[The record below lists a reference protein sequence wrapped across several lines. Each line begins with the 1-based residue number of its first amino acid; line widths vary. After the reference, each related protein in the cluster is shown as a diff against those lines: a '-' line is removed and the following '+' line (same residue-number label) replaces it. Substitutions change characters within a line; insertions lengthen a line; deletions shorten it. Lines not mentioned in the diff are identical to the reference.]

1 MALNAAS
8 HNVTGDPTGS
18 PSGPPPPVSS
28 EIASAA
34 QNAAKEDAMGNNVPG
49 QDQQGNDS
57 GQTVMGAAGKPKTAK
72 EIEKERKKAEK
83 LAKFQE
89 KQSKK
94 QVPAADTASKA
105 PKKEKVKKA
114 AAVDAY
120 EPQKIESGRYEWWES
135 RGLFKPQFTKDGKIK
150 PEGKFVIPIPPPNV
164 TGSLH
169 MGHALTNSLQDTMI
183 RHARMKGKTTAWI
196 PGCDHAGI
204 ATQSVVERMVYKT
217 EGKTRHDIG
226 RDALLEKIWSWKEK
240 YHSNITNQ
248 LKRLGGSMDWSR
260 EAFTMDENLSL
271 AVRKTFIDLFDEGI
285 IYRANRLVNWCSALS
300 TSLSNLEV
308 DNKELKGR
316 TKLKV
321 PGYEKMIEFGV
332 LTYFKY
338 PISKGDDSHKTSTS
352 ATRFQGYE
360 FIEIATTRP
369 ETMLG
374 DTGIAVHPN
383 DKRYQ
388 HLVGKTVIHPF
399 IPDRKIIIFADEEVE
414 MDFGTGAVKITPA
427 HDTNDFNKGKKH
439 NLEFINILNDDG
451 TLNDNAGPFAGQKR
465 FDVRYGVINALKE
478 LDLYTKQEDNA
489 MTIPMC
495 QRSKDVIEPVMKP
508 QWWMR
513 MADLAKAADEA
524 VLDGRIAIKPETES
538 RRFHFWM
545 QNIQD
550 WCISR
555 QLWWG
560 HRAPAY
566 FIELEGEAS
575 HEGDDNFWVCA
586 YDEEEARAKA
596 EKKFPGKKFT
606 LRWDEDVLDTWFSSA
621 LWPFSTLGWPKET
634 SDMRELYPTSMLE
647 TGWDILFFWVA
658 RMVMLGLKVTGDVPF
673 TEVYC
678 HSLIRDAE
686 GRKMSKSLGNVV
698 DPLDIIRGI
707 TLEDLH
713 KTLYAGNLDPAEIE
727 RAKAYQKSA
736 FPKGIEECGSD
747 ALRFTLVNYTTG
759 GGDIAFD
766 IREIEAKRR
775 FCNKIYQA
783 TNFALGRLGEEFV
796 PDAKLTDNEPESL
809 SEKWI
814 LHRLN
819 IATKEVN
826 EAIEGRDFSVAAH
839 TLYQYWFT
847 QLCDT
852 FIENSKY
859 ILTPEAPE
867 KERKSAQQTLYTAI
881 EGGLLLMHP
890 LMPFL
895 TEHLWQKL
903 PRRKGDT
910 TESIMIA
917 KYPEYVEK
925 LDNPLEAE
933 KYEFIMAI
941 ATGIRSLLSQYG
953 FKEPGDLI
961 IQTYSEAA
969 FNTVS
974 EERTSLKSL
983 GGKYAGEIEVLPP
996 SATSLPP
1003 AGCALQSINADAAVY
1018 LKVAGKIDLAEE
1030 LKKREKGVEDAKA
1043 RVEKS
1048 KKIMSAA
1055 GWEKA
1060 NPETRTKEQ
1069 EKLEDAESEVTRLEE
1084 AIRDLERLKME
1095 G

>member
-1 MALNAAS
+1 MTYSSCNVQSLN
-8 HNVTGDPTGS
+8 T
-18 PSGPPPPVSS
+18 PPQSCYCSLRCNESNKS
-28 EIASAA
+28 ESLV
-34 QNAAKEDAMGNNVPG
+34 ERD
-49 QDQQGNDS
+49 
-57 GQTVMGAAGKPKTAK
+57 
-72 EIEKERKKAEK
+72 RKKAEK

-94 QVPAADTASKA
+94 QVPAAAA
-105 PKKEKVKKA
+105 PKEAKEKKIKKP

-120 EPQKIESGRYEWWES
+120 EPQKIESDRYEWWES
-135 RGLFKPQFTKDGKIK
+135 RGYFKPQFTKDGNVK

-169 MGHALTNSLQDTMI
+169 MGHALTNALQDTMI
-183 RHARMKGKTTAWI
+183 RHARMQGKTTAWI

-204 ATQSVVERMVYKT
+204 ATQTVVEKMVYKL

-226 RDALLEKIWSWKEK
+226 RPALLEKIWEWKEK
-240 YHSNITNQ
+240 YHANITNQ

-271 AVRKTFIDLFDEGI
+271 AVRKSFIDLHDEGI

-321 PGYEKMIEFGV
+321 PGYDKMVEFGV

-338 PISKGDDSHKTSTS
+338 PIDNGDDSHKTSTS
-352 ATRFQGYE
+352 SDRFKNHE

-374 DTGIAVHPN
+374 DTGIAVHPA

-388 HLVGKTVIHPF
+388 HLVGKYAIHPF
-399 IPDRKIIIFADEEVE
+399 LPERKIIIFADEEVE
-414 MDFGTGAVKITPA
+414 QEFGTGAVKITPA
-427 HDTNDFNKGKKH
+427 HDPNDFNKGKKH
-439 NLEFINILNDDG
+439 NLEFINILTDDG
-451 TLNDNAGPFAGQKR
+451 LMNASAGPYEGHKR
-465 FDVRYGVINALKE
+465 FDVRYEVIAALKE
-478 LDLYTKQEDNA
+478 LGLYTKQEDNP

-495 QRSKDVIEPVMKP
+495 QRSKDVVEPILKP

-513 MADLAKAADEA
+513 MTELAQEADKA
-524 VLDGRIAIKPETES
+524 VLDGKILIRPESES
-538 RRFHFWM
+538 RRFHYWM

-566 FIELEGEAS
+566 FIELEDGTSDNA
-575 HEGDDNFWVCA
+575 EGKFWVCA
-586 YDEEEARAKA
+586 YDENEARLKA
-596 EKKFPGKKFT
+596 EKKFPGQKF
-606 LRWDEDVLDTWFSSA
+606 LLHWDEDVLDTWFSSG

-634 SDMRELYPTSMLE
+634 SDLRTLYPTEVLE

-658 RMVMLGLKVTGDVPF
+658 RMVMLGLKLTGDVPF

-707 TLEDLH
+707 TLENLH
-713 KTLYAGNLDPAEIE
+713 KQLYSGNLDEAEVD

-736 FPKGIEECGSD
+736 FPKGIEECGAD

-783 TNFALGRLGEEFV
+783 TNFALGRLGDKFV
-796 PDAKLTDNEPESL
+796 ADAKTTDTKPKSL
-809 SEKWI
+809 AEKWI

-819 IATKEVN
+819 QATKEIN
-826 EAIEGRDFSVAAH
+826 QAMEKREFSIVAG
-839 TLYQYWFT
+839 TLYQYWFNV
-847 QLCDT
+847 LCDT

-867 KERKSAQQTLYTAI
+867 DERHSAQQTLYTAL

-890 LMPFL
+890 IMPFL

-903 PRRKGDT
+903 PRRKDDS

-917 KYPEYVEK
+917 KYPAFIDA
-925 LDNPLEAE
+925 LDQPEAAQE
-933 KYEFIMAI
+933 YEFIMDVA
-941 ATGIRSLLSQYG
+941 AGARSLLSQYG
-953 FKEPGDLI
+953 FKEPGDIL
-961 IQTYSEAA
+961 IQTYSESA
-969 FNTVS
+969 FKTAS
-974 EERTSLKSL
+974 TERTSIKSL
-983 GGKYAGEIEVLPP
+983 SGKYAGEIEILPP
-996 SATSLPP
+996 REDSSPP

-1018 LKVAGKIDLAEE
+1018 LKIVGRIDIDAE
-1030 LKKREKGVEDAKA
+1030 LKKRHKGIEDAKA
-1043 RVEKS
+1043 KIEKQ
-1048 KKIMSAA
+1048 KKIMSGA
-1055 GWEKA
+1055 GWAKA
-1060 NPETRTKEQ
+1060 SKETQAKEQ
-1069 EKLEDAESEVTRLEE
+1069 EKLIDAESEVQRLDE
-1084 AIRDLERLKME
+1084 AAKDLERLKLE
-1095 G
+1095 

>member
-1 MALNAAS
+1 MPLYLSN
-8 HNVTGDPTGS
+8 NILTIMS
-18 PSGPPPPVSS
+18 PAV
-28 EIASAA
+28 
-34 QNAAKEDAMGNNVPG
+34 
-49 QDQQGNDS
+49 
-57 GQTVMGAAGKPKTAK
+57 
-72 EIEKERKKAEK
+72 EKDRKKAEK

-94 QVPAADTASKA
+94 QAPPTTESKA
-105 PKKEKVKKA
+105 PKDKKIKKP

-120 EPQKIESGRYEWWES
+120 EPQKIEADRYEWWES
-135 RGLFKPQFTKDGKIK
+135 KGLFKPQFTKDGKIK

-169 MGHALTNSLQDTMI
+169 MGHALTNALQDTMI
-183 RHARMKGKTTAWI
+183 RHARMQGKTTAWI

-204 ATQSVVERMVYKT
+204 ATQSVVEKMVYKT
-217 EGKTRHDIG
+217 EGKTRHDLG
-226 RDALLEKIWSWKEK
+226 REALLERIWSWKDK
-240 YHSNITNQ
+240 YHGNITNQ

-260 EAFTMDENLSL
+260 EAFTMDDNLSL
-271 AVRKTFIDLFDEGI
+271 AVRKTFIDLYEEGT

-308 DNKELKGR
+308 DNKELAGR

-321 PGYEKMIEFGV
+321 PGYDKMIEFGV

-338 PISKGDDSHKTSTS
+338 PIDTGDAATKNSTS
-352 ATRFQGYE
+352 LDRYKNHE

-374 DTGIAVHPN
+374 DTAIAVHP
-383 DKRYQ
+383 DDQRYKS
-388 HLVGKTVIHPF
+388 LVGKYAIHPF
-399 IPDRKIIIFADEEVE
+399 LPNRKIIIIADEEVE
-414 MDFGTGAVKITPA
+414 QDFGTGAVKITPA

-451 TLNDNAGPFAGQKR
+451 TLNENAGSYAGQKR
-465 FDVRYGVINALKE
+465 FDVRYAVLNDLKALG
-478 LDLYTKQEDNA
+478 LYSKQEDNA

-495 QRSKDVIEPVMKP
+495 QRSKDVVEPVLKP

-513 MADLAKAADEA
+513 MTEMAHEADKA
-524 VLDGRIAIKPETES
+524 VLDGRIKIKPESES
-538 RRFHFWM
+538 RRYHSWM

-566 FIELEGEAS
+566 FIEL
-575 HEGDDNFWVCA
+575 DDGSSDDADGKYWVAA
-586 YDEEEARAKA
+586 YDDKEAQSKA
-596 EKKFPGKKFT
+596 EKKFPNQKFT
-606 LRWDEDVLDTWFSSA
+606 LRWDEDVLDTWFSSG

-634 SDMRELYPTSMLE
+634 SDLRELYPTSILE
-647 TGWDILFFWVA
+647 TGWDIIFFWVA
-658 RMVMLGLKVTGDVPF
+658 RMVMLGMKLTGDVPF

-707 TLEDLH
+707 TLENLH
-713 KTLYAGNLDPAEIE
+713 QTLYAGNLDTAEIE

-736 FPKGIEECGSD
+736 FPKGIEECGAD

-783 TNFALGRLGEEFV
+783 TNFALGRLGDGFV
-796 PDAKLTDNEPESL
+796 PNEKLTDNKPQSL
-809 SEKWI
+809 AEKWI

-819 IATKEVN
+819 VATKEIN
-826 EAIEGRDFSVAAH
+826 RAMENREFSIVAG
-839 TLYQYWFT
+839 TLYQYWFNV
-847 QLCDT
+847 LCDT
-852 FIENSKY
+852 FIENSKP
-859 ILTPEAPE
+859 ILTPEAPAA
-867 KERKSAQQTLYTAI
+867 ERESAQQTLYTAL

-903 PRRKGDT
+903 PRRQGDS
-910 TESIMIA
+910 TESIMVA
-917 KYPEYVEK
+917 KFPEFNEK
-925 LDNPLEAE
+925 LDNAEAAE
-933 KYEFIMAI
+933 EYEFIMDVA
-941 ATGIRSLLSQYG
+941 AGARSLFSQYG
-953 FKEPGDLI
+953 FKEPGNVLV
-961 IQTYSEAA
+961 QTYSDSA
-969 FNTVS
+969 FKTAS
-974 EERTSLKSL
+974 AEKTALKSL
-983 GGKYAGEIEVLPP
+983 SGKYAGEIEIVAP
-996 SATSLPP
+996 SADSRPP
-1003 AGCALQSINADAAVY
+1003 PGCALQSINADAAVF
-1018 LKVAGKIDLAEE
+1018 LKIVGRIDIDEE
-1030 LKKREKGVEDAKA
+1030 LKKREKAIDDAKVK
-1043 RVEKS
+1043 VEKS
-1048 KKIMSAA
+1048 RKIISGA
-1055 GWEKA
+1055 GWAKA
-1060 NPETRTKEQ
+1060 SKETRKKEE
-1069 EKLEDAESEVTRLEE
+1069 EKLADSESEVQRSQE
-1084 AIRDLERLKME
+1084 ALRDLERLKLE

>member
-1 MALNAAS
+1 M
-8 HNVTGDPTGS
+8 
-18 PSGPPPPVSS
+18 PS
-28 EIASAA
+28 
-34 QNAAKEDAMGNNVPG
+34 
-49 QDQQGNDS
+49 
-57 GQTVMGAAGKPKTAK
+57 TV
-72 EIEKERKKAEK
+72 EKERKKAEK

-94 QVPAADTASKA
+94 QTAPAPAADAPKTA
-105 PKKEKVKKA
+105 KKEKIKKA

-120 EPQKIESGRYEWWES
+120 EPQKIEAGRYEWWES
-135 RGLFKPQFTKDGKIK
+135 RGYFKPQFTEDGKVK

-169 MGHALTNSLQDTMI
+169 MGHALTNALQDTMI

-204 ATQSVVERMVYKT
+204 ATQSVVEKMIYKT
-217 EGKTRHDIG
+217 EGKTRHEIG
-226 RDALLEKIWSWKEK
+226 REALLERIWSWKDK
-240 YHSNITNQ
+240 YHGNITNQ
-248 LKRLGGSMDWSR
+248 LKRLGGSMDWTR
-260 EAFTMDENLSL
+260 EAFTMDDNLSL
-271 AVRKTFIDLFDEGI
+271 AVRKTFVDLFEEGT
-285 IYRANRLVNWCSALS
+285 IYRADRLVNWCSALS

-321 PGYEKMIEFGV
+321 PGYDKMIEFGV

-338 PISKGDDSHKTSTS
+338 PISKGDDSHKSSTS
-352 ATRFQGYE
+352 PDRFKGYE

-374 DTGIAVHPN
+374 DTAIAVHPD
-383 DKRYQ
+383 DKRYK
-388 HLVGKTVIHPF
+388 HLVGKLAIHPF
-399 IPDRKIIIFADEEVE
+399 IPDRKIIIIADEEVE

-427 HDTNDFNKGKKH
+427 HDPNDFIKGKKH

-451 TLNDNAGPFAGQKR
+451 TLNASAGPYAGQKR
-465 FDVRYGVINALKE
+465 FDARYAVINDLKE

-495 QRSKDVIEPVMKP
+495 QRSKDVIEPVLKP

-513 MADLAKAADEA
+513 MADMAKAADEA
-524 VLDGRIAIKPETES
+524 VLDGRILIKPESES

-566 FIELEGEAS
+566 FIELEDGTSDEAD
-575 HEGDDNFWVCA
+575 GKYWVGA
-586 YDEEEARAKA
+586 MDEDEARAKA
-596 EKKFPGKKFT
+596 EKKFPGKNFT
-606 LRWDEDVLDTWFSSA
+606 LRWDEDVLDTWFSSG
-621 LWPFSTLGWPKET
+621 LWPFSTLGWPNET
-634 SDMRELYPTSMLE
+634 SDMRELYPTTMLE

-658 RMVMLGLKVTGDVPF
+658 RMVMFGLKLTGDVPF

-686 GRKMSKSLGNVV
+686 GRKMSKSLGNVI

-707 TLEDLH
+707 TLGELH

-736 FPKGIEECGSD
+736 FPKGIEECGAD

-759 GGDIAFD
+759 GGDVAFD

-783 TNFALGRLGEEFV
+783 TNFALGRLGEDFV
-796 PDAKLTDNEPESL
+796 PDATPTDNKPKSL
-809 SEKWI
+809 AEKWI

-819 IATKEVN
+819 IATRDVN
-826 EAIEGRDFSVAAH
+826 DAIEGRDFSVAAG

-867 KERKSAQQTLYTAI
+867 DERRSAQQTLYTAL

-890 LMPFL
+890 IMPFL

-917 KYPEYVEK
+917 KYPEFNEK
-925 LDNPLEAE
+925 LDAPQEAQ
-933 KYEFIMAI
+933 KYEFIMDI
-941 ATGIRSLLSQYG
+941 ASGIRSLLSQYG
-953 FKEPGDLI
+953 FKEPGDVI
-961 IQTYSEAA
+961 IQTYSDSA
-969 FNTVS
+969 FKTVS
-974 EERTSLKSL
+974 DEKTSIKSL

-996 SATSLPP
+996 ATNSLPP
-1003 AGCALQSINADAAVY
+1003 AGCAVQSINADAAVY
-1018 LKVAGKIDLAEE
+1018 LKIAGRIDVAEE
-1030 LKKREKGVEDAKA
+1030 LKKRQKSIEDAKA

-1048 KKIMSAA
+1048 KKIMSGA

-1060 NPETRTKEQ
+1060 NKDTKKKEE
-1069 EKLEDAESEVTRLEE
+1069 EKLQDAESEVKRLEE
-1084 AIRDLERLKME
+1084 AIKDLERLKLE

>member
-1 MALNAAS
+1 M
-8 HNVTGDPTGS
+8 
-18 PSGPPPPVSS
+18 PS
-28 EIASAA
+28 
-34 QNAAKEDAMGNNVPG
+34 
-49 QDQQGNDS
+49 
-57 GQTVMGAAGKPKTAK
+57 TV
-72 EIEKERKKAEK
+72 EKERKKAEK

-94 QVPAADTASKA
+94 QTAPAPAADTPKTA
-105 PKKEKVKKA
+105 KKEKIKKA

-120 EPQKIESGRYEWWES
+120 EPQKIEAGRYEWWES
-135 RGLFKPQFTKDGKIK
+135 RGYFKPQFTEEGKVK

-169 MGHALTNSLQDTMI
+169 MGHALTNALQDTMI

-204 ATQSVVERMVYKT
+204 ATQSVVEKMVYKT
-217 EGKTRHDIG
+217 EGKTRHEIG
-226 RDALLEKIWSWKEK
+226 REALLKKIWSWKDK
-240 YHSNITNQ
+240 YHGNITNQ
-248 LKRLGGSMDWSR
+248 LKRLGGSMDWTR
-260 EAFTMDENLSL
+260 EAFTMDDNLSL
-271 AVRKTFIDLFDEGI
+271 AVQKTFVDLFEEGT
-285 IYRANRLVNWCSALS
+285 IYRADRLVNWCSALS

-321 PGYEKMIEFGV
+321 PGYDKMIEFGV

-338 PISKGDDSHKTSTS
+338 PISKGDDSYKSSTS
-352 ATRFQGYE
+352 PDRFKGYE

-374 DTGIAVHPN
+374 DTAIAVHPD
-383 DKRYQ
+383 DKRYK
-388 HLVGKTVIHPF
+388 HLVGKLAIHPF
-399 IPDRKIIIFADEEVE
+399 IPDRKIIIIADEEVE

-427 HDTNDFNKGKKH
+427 HDPNDFIKGKKH

-451 TLNDNAGPFAGQKR
+451 TLNASAGPYAGQKR
-465 FDVRYGVINALKE
+465 FDARYAIINDLKE

-495 QRSKDVIEPVMKP
+495 QRSKDVIEPVLKP

-513 MADLAKAADEA
+513 MADMAKAADEA
-524 VLDGRIAIKPETES
+524 VLDGRILIKPESES

-566 FIELEGEAS
+566 FIELEDGTSDEAD
-575 HEGDDNFWVCA
+575 GKFWVGA
-586 YDEEEARAKA
+586 MDEDEARAKA
-596 EKKFPGKKFT
+596 EKKFPGKKYT
-606 LRWDEDVLDTWFSSA
+606 LRWDEDVLDTWFSSG

-634 SDMRELYPTSMLE
+634 SDMRELYPTTMLE

-658 RMVMLGLKVTGDVPF
+658 RMVMFGLKLTGDVPF

-686 GRKMSKSLGNVV
+686 GRKMSKSLGNVI

-707 TLEDLH
+707 TLEELH

-736 FPKGIEECGSD
+736 FPKGIEECGAD

-759 GGDIAFD
+759 GGDVAFD

-783 TNFALGRLGEEFV
+783 TNFALGRLGEDFV
-796 PDAKLTDNEPESL
+796 PDATPTDNKPKSL
-809 SEKWI
+809 AEKWI

-819 IATKEVN
+819 IATQDVN
-826 EAIEGRDFSVAAH
+826 DAIEGRDFSVAAG

-867 KERKSAQQTLYTAI
+867 DERRSAQQTLYTAL

-890 LMPFL
+890 IMPFL

-917 KYPEYVEK
+917 KYPEFTEK
-925 LDNPLEAE
+925 LDAPQEAQ
-933 KYEFIMAI
+933 KYEFIMDI
-941 ATGIRSLLSQYG
+941 ASGIRSLLSQYG
-953 FKEPGDLI
+953 FKEPGDVI
-961 IQTYSEAA
+961 IQTYSDSA
-969 FNTVS
+969 FKTVS
-974 EERTSLKSL
+974 DEKTSIKSL

-996 SATSLPP
+996 APNSLPP
-1003 AGCALQSINADAAVY
+1003 AGCAVQSINADAAVY
-1018 LKVAGKIDLAEE
+1018 LKIAGRIDVAEE
-1030 LKKREKGVEDAKA
+1030 LKKRQKSIEDAKA

-1048 KKIMSAA
+1048 KKIMSGA

-1060 NPETRTKEQ
+1060 NKDTKKKEE
-1069 EKLEDAESEVTRLEE
+1069 EKLQDAESEVKRLEE
-1084 AIRDLERLKME
+1084 AIKDLERLKLE

>member
-1 MALNAAS
+1 MP
-8 HNVTGDPTGS
+8 D
-18 PSGPPPPVSS
+18 
-28 EIASAA
+28 
-34 QNAAKEDAMGNNVPG
+34 
-49 QDQQGNDS
+49 
-57 GQTVMGAAGKPKTAK
+57 TV
-72 EIEKERKKAEK
+72 EKERKKAEK

-89 KQSKK
+89 KQSKM
-94 QVPAADTASKA
+94 QAAQPAAAA
-105 PKKEKVKKA
+105 EPKPAKREKVKKQY
-114 AAVDAY
+114 AVDAY
-120 EPQKIESGRYEWWES
+120 EPQKIEGGRYEWWES
-135 RGLFKPQFTKDGKIK
+135 KGYFKPQFTKDGKIK

-169 MGHALTNSLQDTMI
+169 MGHALTNALQDTMI

-204 ATQSVVERMVYKT
+204 ATQTVVEKMVYKL
-217 EGKTRHDIG
+217 EGKTRHDLG
-226 RDALLEKIWSWKEK
+226 RQALLERIWSWKEK
-240 YHSNITNQ
+240 YHGNITNQ
-248 LKRLGGSMDWSR
+248 LKRLGGSMDWTR
-260 EAFTMDENLSL
+260 EAFTMDDNLSL
-271 AVRKTFIDLFDEGI
+271 AVRKTFIDLYEEGS

-321 PGYEKMIEFGV
+321 PGYDKMIEFGV

-338 PISKGDDSHKTSTS
+338 PISKGDESKSSSTS
-352 ATRFQGYE
+352 PDRFKGYE

-374 DTGIAVHPN
+374 DTGIAVHPD
-383 DKRYQ
+383 DKRYK
-388 HLVGKTVIHPF
+388 HLVGKTAVHPF

-427 HDTNDFNKGKKH
+427 HDPNDFTKGKKH

-451 TLNDNAGPFAGQKR
+451 TLNANAGPFADQKR
-465 FDVRYGVINALKE
+465 FDARYGVINALKE
-478 LDLYTKQEDNA
+478 LDLYSKQVDNA

-495 QRSKDVIEPVMKP
+495 QRSKDVIEPVLKP
-508 QWWMR
+508 QWWMK
-513 MADLAKAADEA
+513 MTDMAKAADEA
-524 VLDGRIAIKPETES
+524 VLDGRILIKPESES

-575 HEGDDNFWVCA
+575 DDADGKFWVCA
-586 YDEEEARAKA
+586 MTEAEARAKA
-596 EKKFPGKKFT
+596 EKKFPGKKFK
-606 LRWDEDVLDTWFSSA
+606 LHWDEDVLDTWFSSG

-634 SDMRELYPTSMLE
+634 SDMRELYPTSILE

-658 RMVMLGLKVTGDVPF
+658 RMVMLGLKLTGDVPF

-713 KTLYAGNLDPAEIE
+713 KTLYSGNLDPAEIE

-736 FPKGIEECGSD
+736 FPKGIEECGAD

-783 TNFALGRLGEEFV
+783 TNFALGRLGDGFT
-796 PDAKLTDNEPESL
+796 PDASPADNKPNSL
-809 SEKWI
+809 AEQWI

-819 IATKEVN
+819 CAAKEVN
-826 EAIEGRDFSVAAH
+826 EALESRDFSVAAG

-867 KERKSAQQTLYTAI
+867 DERKSAQQTLYTAL

-890 LMPFL
+890 IMPFL

-903 PRRKGDT
+903 PRRNGDT

-917 KYPEYVEK
+917 KYPEFNSK
-925 LDNPLEAE
+925 LDAPSEAE
-933 KYEFIMAI
+933 EYEFIMAI
-941 ATGIRSLLSQYG
+941 STGVRSLLAQYN
-953 FKEPGDLI
+953 FKEPGNLI
-961 IQTYSEAA
+961 VQTYSESA
-969 FNTVS
+969 FKTAS
-974 EERTSLKSL
+974 EQRTSIKSL
-983 GGKYAGEIEVLPP
+983 GGKYAGEIEVAPP
-996 SATSLPP
+996 SASSLPP
-1003 AGCALQSINADAAVY
+1003 AGCALQSINSDAAVY
-1018 LKVAGKIDLAEE
+1018 LKIVGRIDLSEE
-1030 LKKREKGVEDAKA
+1030 LQKREKGVEDARA

-1048 KKIMSAA
+1048 KKIMSGA

-1060 NPETRTKEQ
+1060 NGETKRKEE
-1069 EKLEDAESEVTRLEE
+1069 EKLADAESEVARLQE
-1084 AIRDLERLKME
+1084 AIKDLERLKME

>member
-321 PGYEKMIEFGV
+321 PGYDKMIEFGV

-352 ATRFQGYE
+352 STRFQGYE

-388 HLVGKTVIHPF
+388 HLVGKTAIHPF

-566 FIELEGEAS
+566 FIELEG
-575 HEGDDNFWVCA
+575 
-586 YDEEEARAKA
+586 
-596 EKKFPGKKFT
+596 
-606 LRWDEDVLDTWFSSA
+606 
-621 LWPFSTLGWPKET
+621 
-634 SDMRELYPTSMLE
+634 
-647 TGWDILFFWVA
+647 
-658 RMVMLGLKVTGDVPF
+658 
-673 TEVYC
+673 
-678 HSLIRDAE
+678 
-686 GRKMSKSLGNVV
+686 
-698 DPLDIIRGI
+698 
-707 TLEDLH
+707 
-713 KTLYAGNLDPAEIE
+713 
-727 RAKAYQKSA
+727 
-736 FPKGIEECGSD
+736 
-747 ALRFTLVNYTTG
+747 
-759 GGDIAFD
+759 DIAFD

-819 IATKEVN
+819 TATKEVN

-867 KERKSAQQTLYTAI
+867 KERKSAQQTLYTAL

-903 PRRKGDT
+903 PRRNGDT

>member
-1 MALNAAS
+1 M
-8 HNVTGDPTGS
+8 
-18 PSGPPPPVSS
+18 PSAV
-28 EIASAA
+28 
-34 QNAAKEDAMGNNVPG
+34 
-49 QDQQGNDS
+49 
-57 GQTVMGAAGKPKTAK
+57 
-72 EIEKERKKAEK
+72 EKERKKAEK

-94 QVPAADTASKA
+94 QTAPAAVPDTSKA
-105 PKKEKVKKA
+105 AAKKEKVKKA
-114 AAVDAY
+114 VAADAY
-120 EPQKIESGRYEWWES
+120 QPQQIENGRYEWWES
-135 RGLFKPQFTKDGKIK
+135 KGFFKPRFTKDGKIK

-169 MGHALTNSLQDTMI
+169 MGHALTNALQDTMI
-183 RHARMKGKTTAWI
+183 RHARMKGKTTAWV

-217 EGKTRHDIG
+217 EGKTRHQLG
-226 RDALLEKIWSWKEK
+226 REALLDRIWSWKQK
-240 YHSNITNQ
+240 YHSNITEQ

-260 EAFTMDENLSL
+260 EAFTMDDTRSL
-271 AVRKTFIDLFDEGI
+271 AVRKTFIDLFEEGI
-285 IYRANRLVNWCSALS
+285 IYRADRLVNWCSALS

-321 PGYEKMIEFGV
+321 PGYDKMIEFGV

-338 PISKGDDSHKTSTS
+338 PIEKGDDSHKSSTS
-352 ATRFQGYE
+352 PDRFKGYE

-374 DTGIAVHPN
+374 DTAIAVHPE
-383 DKRYQ
+383 DKRYK
-388 HLVGKTVIHPF
+388 HLVGKLAIHPF
-399 IPDRKIIIFADEEVE
+399 IADRKILIIADEEVE

-427 HDTNDFNKGKKH
+427 HDPNDFTKGKKH

-451 TLNDNAGPFAGQKR
+451 TLNANAGPFACQKR
-465 FDVRYGVINALKE
+465 FDARYGIINALKE

-489 MTIPMC
+489 MVIPMC
-495 QRSKDVIEPVMKP
+495 QRSKDVIEPVLKP
-508 QWWMR
+508 QWWMK
-513 MADLAKAADEA
+513 MTDMAKAADEA
-524 VLDGRIAIKPETES
+524 VLDGRIMIKPESES
-538 RRFHFWM
+538 KRFHFWM

-566 FIELEGEAS
+566 FVELEDKSSNDADS
-575 HEGDDNFWVCA
+575 TYWVAA
-586 YDEEEARAKA
+586 YNEDEARAKA
-596 EKKFPGKKFT
+596 EKKFPGKAFT
-606 LRWDEDVLDTWFSSA
+606 LKWDEDVLDTWFSSG
-621 LWPFSTLGWPKET
+621 LWPWSTLGWPKET

-658 RMVMLGLKVTGDVPF
+658 RMVMLGLKMTGDVPF

-678 HSLIRDAE
+678 HSLIRDSE
-686 GRKMSKSLGNVV
+686 GRKMSKSLGNVI

-707 TLEDLH
+707 TLEGLH
-713 KTLYAGNLDPAEIE
+713 QTLYGGNLDPSEIE
-727 RAKAYQKSA
+727 KAKAYQKSA
-736 FPKGIEECGSD
+736 FPKGVEECGAD

-766 IREIEAKRR
+766 VREIEAKRR

-783 TNFALGRLGEEFV
+783 TNFALGRLGGDFS
-796 PDAKLTDNEPESL
+796 PDATLTDNKPKSL
-809 SEKWI
+809 AEKWI

-819 IATKEVN
+819 QATKAVN
-826 EAIEGRDFSVAAH
+826 EAIEDREFSVAAG

-867 KERKSAQQTLYTAI
+867 DERKSAQQTLYTAL

-890 LMPFL
+890 IMPFI
-895 TEHLWQKL
+895 TEALWQKL

-917 KYPEYVEK
+917 KYPEFKQE
-925 LDNPLEAE
+925 LDAPGEAE
-933 KYEFIMAI
+933 KYEFIMDISSGA
-941 ATGIRSLLSQYG
+941 RSLLAQYG

-961 IQTYSEAA
+961 IQTYAESA
-969 FNTVS
+969 FKTAS
-974 EERTSLKSL
+974 EEKTSIKSL
-983 GGKYAGEIEVLPP
+983 SGKYAGEIEVLPP
-996 SATSLPP
+996 AADALPP

-1018 LKVAGKIDLAEE
+1018 LKIVGRIDVAEE
-1030 LKKREKGVEDAKA
+1030 LKKREKSIEDAKA
-1043 RVEKS
+1043 RADKS
-1048 KKIMSAA
+1048 RKIMSGA

-1060 NPETRTKEQ
+1060 NPETKKKEQ
-1069 EKLEDAESEVTRLEE
+1069 EKLEDAESEVKRLEE
-1084 AIRDLERLKME
+1084 AIKDLERLKLE

>member
-1 MALNAAS
+1 LKDSYLTTM
-8 HNVTGDPTGS
+8 
-18 PSGPPPPVSS
+18 PS
-28 EIASAA
+28 
-34 QNAAKEDAMGNNVPG
+34 
-49 QDQQGNDS
+49 
-57 GQTVMGAAGKPKTAK
+57 TV
-72 EIEKERKKAEK
+72 EKERKKAEK

-94 QVPAADTASKA
+94 QTAPAAAPDASKA
-105 PKKEKVKKA
+105 AAKKEKVKKA
-114 AAVDAY
+114 VAADAY
-120 EPQKIESGRYEWWES
+120 QPKEIENGRYEWWES
-135 RGLFKPQFTKDGKIK
+135 KGFFKPQFTKEGKIK

-169 MGHALTNSLQDTMI
+169 MGHALTNALQDTMI
-183 RHARMKGKTTAWI
+183 RHARMKGKTTAWV

-217 EGKTRHDIG
+217 EGKTRHQLG
-226 RDALLEKIWSWKEK
+226 REALLEKIWSWKDK
-240 YHSNITNQ
+240 YHSNITEQ

-260 EAFTMDENLSL
+260 EAFTMDDDRSF
-271 AVRKTFIDLFDEGI
+271 AVRKTFIDLFDDGI
-285 IYRANRLVNWCSALS
+285 IYRADRLVNWCSALS

-321 PGYEKMIEFGV
+321 PGYDKMIEFGV
-332 LTYFKY
+332 LTYFRY
-338 PISKGDDSHKTSTS
+338 PIEKGDDSHKSSTS
-352 ATRFQGYE
+352 PDRFKGYE

-374 DTGIAVHPN
+374 DTAIAVHPE
-383 DKRYQ
+383 DKRYK
-388 HLVGKTVIHPF
+388 HLVGKLAIHPF
-399 IPDRKIIIFADEEVE
+399 IPDRKILIIADEEVE

-427 HDTNDFNKGKKH
+427 HDPNDFIKGKKH

-451 TLNDNAGPFAGQKR
+451 TLNANAGPFADQKR
-465 FDVRYGVINALKE
+465 FDARYGVINALKE
-478 LDLYTKQEDNA
+478 LNLYTKQEDNA
-489 MTIPMC
+489 MVIPMC
-495 QRSKDVIEPVMKP
+495 QRSKDVIEPVLKP
-508 QWWMR
+508 QWWMK
-513 MADLAKAADEA
+513 MTDMAKAADDA
-524 VLDGRIAIKPETES
+524 VLDGRIMIKPESES

-566 FIELEGEAS
+566 FVELEDKSSNEADS
-575 HEGDDNFWVCA
+575 AYWVAA
-586 YDEEEARAKA
+586 YDEAEARAKA

-606 LRWDEDVLDTWFSSA
+606 LRWDEDVLDTWFSSG

-634 SDMRELYPTSMLE
+634 SDMRELYPTTMLE

-658 RMVMLGLKVTGDVPF
+658 RMVMFGLKLTGDVPF

-678 HSLIRDAE
+678 HSLIRDSE
-686 GRKMSKSLGNVV
+686 GRKMSKSLGNVI

-707 TLEDLH
+707 TLEGLH
-713 KTLYAGNLDPAEIE
+713 QTLYGGNLEASEIDK
-727 RAKAYQKSA
+727 AKAYQKSA
-736 FPKGIEECGSD
+736 FPKGVEECGAD

-766 IREIEAKRR
+766 VREIEAKRR

-783 TNFALGRLGEEFV
+783 TNFALGRLGGDFT
-796 PDAKLTDNEPESL
+796 PDSTLTDNKPKSL
-809 SEKWI
+809 AEKWI

-819 IATKEVN
+819 QATKLVN
-826 EAIEGRDFSVAAH
+826 EAIDDREFSVAAG

-867 KERKSAQQTLYTAI
+867 DERKSAQQTLYTAL

-890 LMPFL
+890 IMPFI
-895 TEHLWQKL
+895 TEALWQKL

-917 KYPEYVEK
+917 KYPEFKQE
-925 LDNPLEAE
+925 LDAPEEAG
-933 KYEFIMAI
+933 KYEFIMDI
-941 ATGIRSLLSQYG
+941 SSGVRSLLAQYG
-953 FKEPGDLI
+953 FKEPGDVI
-961 IQTYSEAA
+961 IQTYSVSA
-969 FNTVS
+969 FKTAS
-974 EERTSLKSL
+974 EEKTSIKSL

-996 SATSLPP
+996 ATDALPP
-1003 AGCALQSINADAAVY
+1003 AGCALQSINAEAAVY
-1018 LKVAGKIDLAEE
+1018 LKIVGRIDVAEE
-1030 LKKREKGVEDAKA
+1030 LKKREKSIEDAKA
-1043 RVEKS
+1043 RADKS
-1048 KKIMSAA
+1048 KKIMSGA

-1060 NPETRTKEQ
+1060 NPETKKKEQ
-1069 EKLEDAESEVTRLEE
+1069 EKLEDAESEVKRLEE
-1084 AIRDLERLKME
+1084 AIKDLERLKLE

>member
-1 MALNAAS
+1 M
-8 HNVTGDPTGS
+8 
-18 PSGPPPPVSS
+18 PSAV
-28 EIASAA
+28 
-34 QNAAKEDAMGNNVPG
+34 
-49 QDQQGNDS
+49 
-57 GQTVMGAAGKPKTAK
+57 
-72 EIEKERKKAEK
+72 EKERKKAEK

-94 QVPAADTASKA
+94 QTTPAPVPDASKA
-105 PKKEKVKKA
+105 AAKKEKVKKVA
-114 AAVDAY
+114 AADAY
-120 EPQKIESGRYEWWES
+120 QPQEIENGRYEWWES
-135 RGLFKPQFTKDGKIK
+135 RGYFKPQFTKDGKIK

-169 MGHALTNSLQDTMI
+169 MGHALTNALQDTMI

-204 ATQSVVERMVYKT
+204 ATQSVVERMIYKN
-217 EGKTRHDIG
+217 EGKTRHQLG
-226 RDALLEKIWSWKEK
+226 REELVDRIWSWKEK
-240 YHSNITNQ
+240 YHGNITNQ

-260 EAFTMDENLSL
+260 EAFTLDDNLSL
-271 AVRKTFIDLFDEGI
+271 AVRKTFIDLFEEGV
-285 IYRANRLVNWCSALS
+285 IYRADRLVNWCSALS

-321 PGYEKMIEFGV
+321 PGYDKMIEFGL

-338 PISKGDDSHKTSTS
+338 PISKGDDDPHKSSTS
-352 ATRFQGYE
+352 PDRFKGYE

-374 DTGIAVHPN
+374 DTAIAVHPE
-383 DKRYQ
+383 DKRYK
-388 HLVGKTVIHPF
+388 HLVGKLAIHPF
-399 IPDRKIIIFADEEVE
+399 IPDRKVLIIADEEVE

-427 HDTNDFNKGKKH
+427 HDPNDFSKGKKH
-439 NLEFINILNDDG
+439 HLEFINILNDDG
-451 TLNDNAGPFAGQKR
+451 TLNANAGPFADQKR
-465 FDVRYGVINALKE
+465 FDARYGVIKALKE
-478 LDLYTKQEDNA
+478 LDLYVKQEDNP
-489 MTIPMC
+489 MVIPMC
-495 QRSKDVIEPVMKP
+495 QRSKDVVEPVLKP

-513 MADLAKAADEA
+513 MTEMAKAADDA
-524 VLDGRIAIKPETES
+524 VLDGRIVIKPDSEA
-538 RRFHFWM
+538 RRYHSWM

-566 FIELEGEAS
+566 FVELEDKSSDEADS
-575 HEGDDNFWVCA
+575 KYWVCA
-586 YDEEEARAKA
+586 YDEAEARTKA

-606 LRWDEDVLDTWFSSA
+606 LRWDEDVLDTWFSSG
-621 LWPFSTLGWPKET
+621 LWPFSTLGWPNKT
-634 SDMRELYPTSMLE
+634 SDMRELYPTSILE
-647 TGWDILFFWVA
+647 TGWDIIFFWVA
-658 RMVMLGLKVTGDVPF
+658 RMIMFGLKLTGDVPF

-678 HSLIRDAE
+678 HSLIRDSD
-686 GRKMSKSLGNVV
+686 GRKMSKSLGNVI

-713 KTLYAGNLDPAEIE
+713 KTLYGGNIEPAEIE
-727 RAKAYQKSA
+727 KAKAYQKSA

-783 TNFALGRLGEEFV
+783 TNFALGRLGEGFA
-796 PDAKLTDNEPESL
+796 PNPTLTDNKPKSL
-809 SEKWI
+809 AEKWI

-819 IATKEVN
+819 QASKIVN
-826 EAIEGRDFSVAAH
+826 DAIEEREFSVAAS
-839 TLYQYWFT
+839 TMYQYWFT

-859 ILTPEAPE
+859 ILTPDAPE
-867 KERKSAQQTLYTAI
+867 EERNSAQQTLYTAL

-895 TEHLWQKL
+895 TEALWQKL
-903 PRRKGDT
+903 PRRKGDE

-917 KYPEYVEK
+917 KYPEFKQE
-925 LDNPLEAE
+925 LDAPTEAE
-933 KYEFIMAI
+933 KYEFIMDI
-941 ATGIRSLLSQYG
+941 SSGGRSLLAQYG

-961 IQTYSEAA
+961 IQTYSESA
-969 FNTVS
+969 FKTAS
-974 EERTSLKSL
+974 EEKTSIKSL
-983 GGKYAGEIEVLPP
+983 GGKNAGEIKVLPP
-996 SATSLPP
+996 SADAVAP

-1018 LKVAGKIDLAEE
+1018 LKIVGRIDVAEE
-1030 LKKREKGVEDAKA
+1030 LRKQEKSIEDAKA
-1043 RVEKS
+1043 RADKS
-1048 KKIMSAA
+1048 KKIMSGA

-1060 NPETRTKEQ
+1060 NKETRKKEE
-1069 EKLEDAESEVTRLEE
+1069 EKLQDAESEVKRLEE
-1084 AIRDLERLKME
+1084 AIKDLERLKLE
-1095 G
+1095 K

>member
-1 MALNAAS
+1 M
-8 HNVTGDPTGS
+8 
-18 PSGPPPPVSS
+18 PSAV
-28 EIASAA
+28 
-34 QNAAKEDAMGNNVPG
+34 
-49 QDQQGNDS
+49 
-57 GQTVMGAAGKPKTAK
+57 
-72 EIEKERKKAEK
+72 EKERKKAEK

-94 QVPAADTASKA
+94 AAPAVAAPDASKA
-105 PKKEKVKKA
+105 AKKEKVKKA

-120 EPQKIESGRYEWWES
+120 EPQKIEAGRYEWWENK
-135 RGLFKPQFTKDGKIK
+135 GYFKPQFTAEGKIK

-169 MGHALTNSLQDTMI
+169 MGHALTNALQDTMI

-217 EGKTRHDIG
+217 EGKTRHQLG
-226 RDALLEKIWSWKEK
+226 REALLEKIWSWKDK
-240 YHSNITNQ
+240 YHANITNQ
-248 LKRLGGSMDWSR
+248 LKRLGGSMDWTR
-260 EAFTMDENLSL
+260 EAFTMDDNLSL
-271 AVRKTFIDLFDEGI
+271 AVRKTFIDLFEEGI
-285 IYRANRLVNWCSALS
+285 IYRADRLVNWCSALS

-321 PGYEKMIEFGV
+321 PGYDKMIEFGV

-338 PISKGDDSHKTSTS
+338 PIDKGDNSHKSSTS
-352 ATRFQGYE
+352 ADRFKGYE

-374 DTGIAVHPN
+374 DTAIAVHPE
-383 DKRYQ
+383 DKRYK
-388 HLVGKTVIHPF
+388 HLVGKLAIHPF
-399 IPDRKIIIFADEEVE
+399 IPDRKIIIIADEEVE

-427 HDTNDFNKGKKH
+427 HDPNDFTKGKKH

-451 TLNDNAGPFAGQKR
+451 TLNGNTGPFAGQKR
-465 FDVRYGVINALKE
+465 FDARYGVINALKE

-489 MTIPMC
+489 MVIPMC
-495 QRSKDVIEPVMKP
+495 QRSKDVIEPVLKP
-508 QWWMR
+508 QWWMK
-513 MADLAKAADEA
+513 MADMAKAADEA
-524 VLDGRIAIKPETES
+524 VTDGRILIKPESES

-545 QNIQD
+545 ANIQD

-566 FIELEGEAS
+566 FIQLEDKSSDEADS
-575 HEGDDNFWVCA
+575 KYWVAA
-586 YDEEEARAKA
+586 YDEAEARTKA
-596 EKKFPGKKFT
+596 EKKFPGQKFS
-606 LRWDEDVLDTWFSSA
+606 LRWDEDVLDTWFSSG
-621 LWPFSTLGWPKET
+621 LWPFSTLGWPGKT
-634 SDMRELYPTSMLE
+634 TDMRELYPTSMLE

-658 RMVMLGLKVTGDVPF
+658 RMVMFGLKLTGDVPF

-678 HSLIRDAE
+678 HSLIRDSE
-686 GRKMSKSLGNVV
+686 GRKMSKSLGNVI

-707 TLEDLH
+707 TLENLH
-713 KTLYAGNLDPAEIE
+713 KTLYGGNLEATEIE
-727 RAKAYQKSA
+727 KAKAYQKSA
-736 FPKGIEECGSD
+736 FPKGIEECGAD

-783 TNFALGRLGEEFV
+783 TNFALGRLGEGFI
-796 PDAKLTDNEPESL
+796 PDAHPTDSKPKSL

-819 IATKEVN
+819 LATKEVN
-826 EAIEGRDFSVAAH
+826 DGIENREFSIAAG

-867 KERKSAQQTLYTAI
+867 DERKSAQQTLYTAL

-895 TEHLWQKL
+895 TEALWQKL

-917 KYPEYVEK
+917 KFPEFTTE
-925 LDNPLEAE
+925 LDAAQEAE
-933 KYEFIMAI
+933 KYEFIMDI
-941 ATGIRSLLSQYG
+941 ASGIRSLLSQYG

-961 IQTYSEAA
+961 IQTYSESAYKTA
-969 FNTVS
+969 S
-974 EERTSLKSL
+974 EERTSIKSL
-983 GGKYAGEIEVLPP
+983 GGKYAGEFEVIPP
-996 SATSLPP
+996 SADALPP

-1018 LKVAGKIDLAEE
+1018 LKIAGRIDVAEE
-1030 LKKREKGVEDAKA
+1030 LKKREKSIEDAKA
-1043 RVEKS
+1043 RAEKS
-1048 KKIMSAA
+1048 KKIMSGA

-1060 NPETRTKEQ
+1060 SKDTRKKEE
-1069 EKLEDAESEVTRLEE
+1069 EKLQDAVSEVQRLEE
-1084 AIRDLERLKME
+1084 AIKDLERLKME
-1095 G
+1095 K